1 MRPNAEELK
10 AHSADLV
17 RLLRLRTEPI
27 GLKLFESREEMMKTP
42 GLRLKVGER
51 RLTTCQ
57 LVSQCR
63 LIGYTLGIVSDSV
76 IRNST
81 CSDVIGLAAAS
92 DEHLSGRRM
101 TGVWFG
107 NQEAAR
113 LHQDQMPRVEKG
125 RYEGLVASPVA
136 KARLDPPDIVLLYA
150 CPAQMI
156 LFINGLQRNVYRR
169 VEMSITGESAC
180 ADSWGQALASGR
192 SSLSI
197 PCFAERRFGGV
208 ADDEML
214 FALTPNDFVEGIVG
228 LAELEK
234 VGIRYPILPYGTG
247 MDPAEGLGAS
257 YD

>member
-1 MRPNAEELK
+1 MSPNAEELK
-10 AHSADLV
+10 ERSTELV

-27 GLKLFESREEMMKTP
+27 GLKLFESREEMMETP
-42 GLRLKVGER
+42 GLRLKVGGR

-63 LIGYTLGIVSDSV
+63 MIGYTLGIVSDSV

-92 DEHLSGRRM
+92 DEHLSGERM
-101 TGVWFG
+101 NGVWFG

-113 LHQDQMPRVEKG
+113 FHQDQMPRVEKG
-125 RYEGLVASPVA
+125 RYQGLVASPVA
-136 KARLDPPDIVLLYA
+136 KARLDPPDTILLYA
-150 CPAQMI
+150 SPAQMI
-156 LFINGLQRNVYRR
+156 LFINGLQRNNYRR
-169 VEMSITGESAC
+169 IEMSITGESAC

-214 FALTPNDFVEGIVG
+214 FALTPSDFIEAIVG

-247 MDPAEGLGAS
+247 MDPAEGLGVS